1 MALKKP
7 ESAFDGVYQGLKGG
21 ASEIVQG
28 VTGIFTKPYKR
39 AK

>member
-21 ASEIVQG
+21 ASELV
-28 VTGIFTKPYKR
+28 
-39 AK
+39 